1 MYPASDPLQIIDSLT
16 LRVKTHCAL
25 SDGEYELLF
34 LLIFISYFI
43 KESYDHACQK
53 IFMIMIF
60 LSISLY

>member
-25 SDGEYELLF
+25 SDGEYNRLF

-43 KESYDHACQK
+43 KDS
-53 IFMIMIF
+53 
-60 LSISLY
+60 LS